1 MLTLTQNN
9 HTYLFENED
18 EVRDFLHLATTAT
31 CSSDIPF
38 DEVIASQSEYTFAIS
53 FDTKS
58 TSNLVCPHCG
68 YEHIYFT
75 LNTQNLDKCNQYK
88 CYNCGESFDIERH
101 VKTTYTT
108 RITNP
113 TTNQTTNPTL

>member
-1 MLTLTQNN
+1 MLTLTKNTK
-9 HTYLFENED
+9 TYLFETEN

-38 DEVIASQSEYTFAIS
+38 DEVIASQTEYLFEIS

-58 TSNLVCPHCG
+58 TNDIVCPHCG
-68 YEHIYFT
+68 YEHIDFA

-88 CYNCGESFDIERH
+88 CYNCGESFDVERH
-101 VKTTYTT
+101 VQTTYTT
-108 RITNP
+108 RITNQTIN
-113 TTNQTTNPTL
+113 TTL